1 MTWDSVLWLRHVSSS
16 RMRTMSDSGKS
27 GVQHWWHGRT
37 RDSGS
42 IRLPQQTTWAG
53 CMPQFYHDSS
63 LKLLWHFRQTTTK
76 RKSNIY
82 DRRWTGLTAGCLP
95 QNSKVKN
102 VLAFV
107 KCLDIFFT
115 WSWWRCLLVSNG
127 LVGKRHEDWGAC
139 NLHLA
144 NGKFTRDVAYFLMYT
159 RFSEK
164 TNATI

>member
-1 MTWDSVLWLRHVSSS
+1 MEWGRCQTLASQVSNTDDTGGHEILVPSGCHSRQHEQDACLSFIMTALSNFYDSVW
-16 RMRTMSDSGKS
+16 
-27 GVQHWWHGRT
+27 
-37 RDSGS
+37 
-42 IRLPQQTTWAG
+42 
-53 CMPQFYHDSS
+53 
-63 LKLLWHFRQTTTK
+63 QTTTK

-107 KCLDIFFT
+107 KCLEIFFT
-115 WSWWRCLLVSNG
+115 WRWCRCLLVSNG